1 MNTFQNDAAARLCT
15 RTFEAMGTV
24 ISITAPIDSTEVAV
38 ATETAARVFMDAE
51 ERFSPFSSS
60 SELSRV
66 NRGEILLPDAS
77 ETFREVFA
85 LAAEFEYLTQ
95 GHFSPYAPSGAL
107 DLNGVVKAWTIREAG
122 SVLDTVGI
130 PHWSVNAGGD
140 ILVSGSPS
148 PAHPAAHDPHARTP
162 FFGTPWALGIIDP
175 RDSSQLLA
183 TIDATGTPGF
193 QTALATSGIAERGH
207 HIWSRADSQPGPL
220 THPDL
225 RNRSASIPA
234 GPDQSLDDS
243 QTDSPAPIIQVSVM
257 GPDIVTADALA
268 TAVAA
273 GGRIAFSLLSE
284 FPGYE
289 ALAVLSD
296 GSLVASNNWPR
307 TTRHRE
313 RFEQSVMY

>member
-1 MNTFQNDAAARLCT
+1 MNTFQDDDAARLST

-24 ISITAPIDSTEVAV
+24 ISISAPIDSSEVAV

-51 ERFSPFSSS
+51 ERFSPFLSS

-77 ETFREVFA
+77 ATFREVYA
-85 LAAEFEYLTQ
+85 LASEFSYLTH
-95 GHFSPYAPSGAL
+95 GHFSPYSPSGDL

-122 SVLDTVGI
+122 NVLDTVGI
-130 PHWSVNAGGD
+130 PHWSINAGGD
-140 ILVSGSPS
+140 ILVSGSPAPS
-148 PAHPAAHDPHARTP
+148 HPSAHDPRARTP
-162 FFGTPWALGIIDP
+162 FFGTPWALGIVDP
-175 RDSSQLLA
+175 HDSSQLLA

-207 HIWSRADSQPGPL
+207 HIWSRADSHPGPL
-220 THPDL
+220 TRPDL

-234 GPDQSLDDS
+234 GPDQSLDDT
-243 QTDSPAPIIQVSVM
+243 QTDTPAPIIQVSVM

-268 TAVAA
+268 TSLAA
-273 GGRIAFSLLSE
+273 GGSTSFSMLSQ

>member
-51 ERFSPFSSS
+51 ERFSPFSNS

-193 QTALATSGIAERGH
+193 QTALATSGIAERGQ
-207 HIWSRADSQPGPL
+207 HIWSRDSS
-220 THPDL
+220 
-225 RNRSASIPA
+225 R
-234 GPDQSLDDS
+234 
-243 QTDSPAPIIQVSVM
+243 TDSPSDSPTPIIQVSVV

-268 TAVAA
+268 TALAA
-273 GGRIAFSLLSE
+273 GGSTSFSMLSQ

-296 GSLVASNNWPR
+296 DSLVSSNNWPL
-307 TTRHRE
+307 TTHHRE
-313 RFEQSVMY
+313 RFEQTVMN